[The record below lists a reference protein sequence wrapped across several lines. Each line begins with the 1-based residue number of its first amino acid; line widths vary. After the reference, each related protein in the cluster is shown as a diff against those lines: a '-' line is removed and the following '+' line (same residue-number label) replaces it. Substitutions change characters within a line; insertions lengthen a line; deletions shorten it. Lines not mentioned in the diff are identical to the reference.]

1 MQHVLDDEKLMGMN
15 IAQNLLK
22 EFQPRSRAGQDKAT
36 ILYNLCLIYSKEPK
50 QIESA
55 VRVLSDMM
63 EKKVNLGFGKAV
75 INRKKKSLLDGLH
88 TKTRGEK
95 L

>member
-1 MQHVLDDEKLMGMN
+1 MLHVLDDEKLFGMN
-15 IAQNLLK
+15 IAQNLLRESLPSSK
-22 EFQPRSRAGQDKAT
+22 ADQDKAT

-63 EKKVNLGFGKAV
+63 EKKVNLGF
-75 INRKKKSLLDGLH
+75 
-88 TKTRGEK
+88 
-95 L
+95 